1 MSVSLSK
8 LFDDIPVS
16 FRTLIQT
23 IRSLFMAF
31 LYNEGSVSPVKVL
44 RKFIL
49 NIRRGRKDI
58 QAVVIGSY
66 GP

>member
-8 LFDDIPVS
+8 IFDDIPVS
-16 FRTLIQT
+16 FALIQT

-31 LYNEGSVSPVKVL
+31 LYNERSVSPVKVL

-49 NIRRGRKDI
+49 NIRRSRKDI